1 MDKQSD
7 YIKELIRYTKEG
19 CHIIDGKMTKDR
31 VVGYLETILGRVES
45 LEAQQHG
52 IWERIENPY
61 GELEGFICECGRQ
74 SDSASNYC
82 SNCGRKMSGGEK
94 RK

>member
-1 MDKQSD
+1 MRIMNIMRHKG
-7 YIKELIRYTKEG
+7 G
-19 CHIIDGKMTKDR
+19 CIMSIWAD
-31 VVGYLETILGRVES
+31 
-45 LEAQQHG
+45 EAQQNG

-61 GELEGFICECGRQ
+61 GELEGFICECGHQ

-94 RK
+94 KK